1 MPAGR
6 RDARGDDFDS
16 GNSMAIRSM
25 PAGAGLGWLRHA
37 VNLGRSNA
45 RAIFGGGALLL
56 LTVVVVALGV
66 SLLMG
71 AIASALDPG
80 PAGAMA
86 ISLLTVLPLMLVM
99 AMLMVGYLRLID
111 AVEGGRPARALDVL
125 AGFRDTS
132 SSLRAVGFIL
142 IVTVVQNLLIAG
154 VVAVLAPEVGSW
166 YMDTLLSSVPGQ
178 ATPDPTPPEGF
189 GLVFATMMVL
199 GLFFYALQ
207 AIGLGQIA
215 LRGRGVLEAF
225 GDGMAGALRNVL
237 PLLLFGAVMV
247 LAGIAMVL
255 VFSVAAAVL
264 ALLGDTAGAWVA
276 LLLGLPLYLAF
287 LLALLVVVF
296 GVMYFLWRDIA
307 GGGDLPAGNSVAA

>member
-1 MPAGR
+1 
-6 RDARGDDFDS
+6 
-16 GNSMAIRSM
+16 
-25 PAGAGLGWLRHA
+25 
-37 VNLGRSNA
+37 
-45 RAIFGGGALLL
+45 
-56 LTVVVVALGV
+56 
-66 SLLMG
+66 
-71 AIASALDPG
+71 
-80 PAGAMA
+80 
-86 ISLLTVLPLMLVM
+86 
-99 AMLMVGYLRLID
+99 
-111 AVEGGRPARALDVL
+111 
-125 AGFRDTS
+125 
-132 SSLRAVGFIL
+132 
-142 IVTVVQNLLIAG
+142 
-154 VVAVLAPEVGSW
+154 
-166 YMDTLLSSVPGQ
+166 MDTLLSSVPGQ